1 MELWRQMISEG
12 AGGITSNAMSDVLG
26 SPENYLKKM
35 STHGEYVDQ
44 LFIQMAATVLGQD
57 ICLLHVHQDTCY
69 NGMYTLHPGGSFG
82 SGERSVEESPIFVAY
97 YEETRFSA
105 GHYQAMSPVSN
116 GPDPVLK
123 DLQRQGGRDIA
134 EESNYFY

>member
-1 MELWRQMISEG
+1 MISEG

-57 ICLLHVHQDTCY
+57 ICVLHVHQDTCY

-134 EESNYFY
+134 GIMSLPEESNYFY